1 MRLKLIYAVISS
13 FLLIGDLLTAV
24 LPNVVLLISIPQA
37 IAAPSSEISL
47 SKAFPHK
54 KRSLAQFPAY
64 VAYLKHMARQRGI
77 SEATITRAFAN
88 IYFVQRIVAAD
99 RGQPERRANVN
110 LENYLQKVLP
120 PSRVSMAIQ
129 QYHNNRHQLDITSKR
144 FGIPVQYIVAL
155 WGLESKFC
163 EMQGQEDVIFAL
175 VTLSFDGR
183 RERFFS
189 KQLMAALKIMDN
201 GSVPKNR
208 RLKGSWA
215 GAMGQTQFMP
225 TSYLQYAIDGSGN
238 GQIDIWHNKADVF
251 ASIANYLRYEGWQ
264 TSLPWGTQVKLPI
277 GFDVGLAGVNKK
289 GKSVEQWKK
298 LSVEVPVM
306 ANLALTTQTWLI
318 MPKDPQGRSYLVTDN
333 FRTIMHW
340 NRSYY
345 FSLSV
350 CLMADGIA
358 QQI

>member
-1 MRLKLIYAVISS
+1 MRLKLIYAVIGS
-13 FLLIGDLLTAV
+13 FLLIGHLLIATLPNAV
-24 LPNVVLLISIPQA
+24 LFISVPQA
-37 IAAPSSEISL
+37 KAAPSSEISL

-54 KRSLAQFPAY
+54 KRSLTQFPAY
-64 VAYLKHMARQRGI
+64 IAYLKQLARQQGI
-77 SEATITRAFAN
+77 SEATIARAFAN

-99 RGQPERRANVN
+99 RGQPERRASVN

-120 PSRVSMAIQ
+120 SSRVSMAIQ
-129 QYHNNRHQLDITSKR
+129 QYHNNKHQLDITSKR
-144 FGIPVQYIVAL
+144 FGIPVQFIVAL
-155 WGLESKFC
+155 WGLESKFG
-163 EMQGQEDVIFAL
+163 EIQGQEDVIFAL

-225 TSYLQYAIDGSGN
+225 TSYLQYAVDGSGN

-264 TSLPWGTQVKLPI
+264 TYLPWGTQVKLPI
-277 GFDVGLAGVNKK
+277 GFDVGLAGLNKK
-289 GKSVEQWKK
+289 GKSVKQWKK
-298 LSVEVPVM
+298 LGVEVPVM
-306 ANLALTTQTWLI
+306 ANVALTTQTWLI
-318 MPKDPQGRSYLVTDN
+318 IPKDPQGRIYLVTNN

>member
-1 MRLKLIYAVISS
+1 MRLKLIYAVVGS
-13 FLLIGDLLTAV
+13 FLLIGDLLIAI
-24 LPNVVLLISIPQA
+24 LPDVVLLISVPQA
-37 IAAPSSEISL
+37 IAGPCSEISL

-77 SEATITRAFAN
+77 SEATIARAFAN

-99 RGQPERRANVN
+99 REQPERRANVN
-110 LENYLQKVLP
+110 LDNYLRKVLP

-129 QYHNNRHQLDITSKR
+129 QYHNNRQQLDITSKR

-155 WGLESKFC
+155 WGLESKFG
-163 EMQGQEDVIFAL
+163 EIQGQEDVIFAL

-189 KQLMAALKIMDN
+189 NQLMAALKIMDN

-251 ASIANYLRYEGWQ
+251 ASIANYLKYEGWQ
-264 TSLPWGTQVKLPI
+264 TYLPWGTQVKLPS
-277 GFDVGLAGVNKK
+277 GFDVSLAGVNKK
-289 GKSVEQWKK
+289 GKSVEQWIK
-298 LSVEVPVM
+298 LGVKVPVM
-306 ANLALTTQTWLI
+306 ANWALTTQTWLI
-318 MPKDPQGRSYLVTDN
+318 IPKDPQGRSYLVTDN

>member
-1 MRLKLIYAVISS
+1 MRLKLIYVVIGS
-13 FLLIGDLLTAV
+13 FLLIGDLLIAM
-24 LPNVVLLISIPQA
+24 LPKVVLLISVPQV
-37 IAAPSSEISL
+37 IAAPSSELSL
-47 SKAFPHK
+47 TKAFPHK

-64 VAYLKHMARQRGI
+64 VAYLKQMARQRGI
-77 SEATITRAFAN
+77 SEATIARAFAN

-99 RGQPERRANVN
+99 RRQPERRASVN

-120 PSRVSMAIQ
+120 SSRISMAVQ
-129 QYHNNRHQLDITSKR
+129 QYHNNKHQLDITSKR

-155 WGLESKFC
+155 WGLESKFGQI
-163 EMQGQEDVIFAL
+163 QGQEDVIFAL

-201 GSVPKNR
+201 GYVPKNR

-225 TSYLQYAIDGSGN
+225 ASFLLYAIDGSGN

-251 ASIANYLRYEGWQ
+251 ASIANYLKYEGWQ
-264 TSLPWGTQVKLPI
+264 TYLPWGTQVKLPA
-277 GFDVGLAGVNKK
+277 GFDIGLAGVKK
-289 GKSVEQWKK
+289 NGKSIEQWKK
-298 LSVEVPVM
+298 LGVEVPVM
-306 ANLALTTQTWLI
+306 ANLASTTPTWLI
-318 MPKDPQGRSYLVTDN
+318 IPKDPQGRIYLVTDN

>member
-1 MRLKLIYAVISS
+1 MRLKLIYTVIGS
-13 FLLIGDLLTAV
+13 FLLIGDLLIAM
-24 LPNVVLLISIPQA
+24 LPKVIFLISVPQA
-37 IAAPSSEISL
+37 IAAQSSEVSL
-47 SKAFPHK
+47 SKVFPHK
-54 KRSLAQFPAY
+54 KRSLAQFSAY
-64 VAYLKHMARQRGI
+64 VQYLKQMARQQGI
-77 SEATITRAFAN
+77 SEATIARAFAN

-99 RGQPERRANVN
+99 RRQPEKRANVN

-120 PSRVSMAIQ
+120 SSRISMAIQ
-129 QYHNNRHQLDITSKR
+129 QYHNNKHQLDITSKR

-155 WGLESKFC
+155 WGLESKFG
-163 EMQGQEDVIFAL
+163 EIQGQEDVIFAL

-183 RERFFS
+183 RELFFS
-189 KQLMAALKIMDN
+189 KQLMAALKIMDK
-201 GSVPKNR
+201 GYVSKNH

-225 TSYLQYAIDGSGN
+225 TSYLQYAINGSGN

-264 TSLPWGTQVKLPI
+264 TYLPWGTQVKLPI
-277 GFDVGLAGVNKK
+277 GFDVGFAGIKKK

-298 LSVEVPVM
+298 LGIEVPVM

-318 MPKDPQGRSYLVTDN
+318 IPKDPQGRIYLVTDN